1 MTFKLSERS
10 LSRAEGVNLKLINL
24 ILLAIRRTPI
34 DFGVAWMGGLRTE
47 EQQNQLFREGY
58 SQCDG
63 YEKISKHQSGN
74 AIDLNRSVMPGTASP
89 FKLAYEQIANYLDG
103 GALPDCTNDNFAA
116 VHEVCF
122 AGIESVLTNRRIVIP
137 NDNRKRRVFANG

>member
-10 LSRAEGVNLKLINL
+10 LQRAEGVNLKLINL

-74 AIDLNRSVMPGTASP
+74 AIDLNVFVGSKVVENKEMLCVVAGVMFACASE
-89 FKLAYEQIANYLDG
+89 LN
-103 GALPDCTNDNFAA
+103 
-116 VHEVCF
+116 
-122 AGIESVLTNRRIVIP
+122 IEIRWGLMWDMS
-137 NDNRKRRVFANG
+137 